1 MLGFYKTLGNRTRI
15 NADQADLRGSK
26 EIKKNPRKSV

>member
-1 MLGFYKTLGNRTRI
+1 MDEFHESKFKKPFKTLGNRMRI

-26 EIKKNPRKSV
+26 